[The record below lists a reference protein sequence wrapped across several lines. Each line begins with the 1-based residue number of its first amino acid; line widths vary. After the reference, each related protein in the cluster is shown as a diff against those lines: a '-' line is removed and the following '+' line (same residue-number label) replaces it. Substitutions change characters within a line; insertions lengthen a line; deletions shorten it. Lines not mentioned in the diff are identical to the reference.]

1 MKAEEND
8 MSPSNLAVDTAD
20 KPEARSRYSMASRE
34 VFSAA
39 RALSKVFFIVH
50 SLSEALFTVCIN
62 SILGISFCMI
72 NHKIACFVQ

>member
-39 RALSKVFFIVH
+39 RALSKVFFH
-50 SLSEALFTVCIN
+50 RPLTE
-62 SILGISFCMI
+62 
-72 NHKIACFVQ
+72 

>member
-8 MSPSNLAVDTAD
+8 MSPSNLAVDAAD

-50 SLSEALFTVCIN
+50 SLSETFY
-62 SILGISFCMI
+62 CMYEQYI
-72 NHKIACFVQ
+72 RLKFLYDQP

>member
-8 MSPSNLAVDTAD
+8 MSPSNLAVDIAD

-34 VFSAA
+34 AAA

-50 SLSEALFTVCIN
+50 SLSEAFLLYI
-62 SILGISFCMI
+62 
-72 NHKIACFVQ
+72 